1 MDTKTRD
8 QVALDVIDDNPWQP
22 REAIDPDSLEEL
34 ADSIRQ
40 IGLLQTPLARPSAAG
55 RFELAFGHRRI
66 AAVRLLQQ
74 REEWGD
80 YVNLVSAQMSEQRSR
95 GLAVEVLMLAATS
108 GCGEVQQPCR
118 GSDTRWS

>member
-80 YVNLVSAQMSEQRSR
+80 YVNLVSAQMSE
-95 GLAVEVLMLAATS
+95 
-108 GCGEVQQPCR
+108 
-118 GSDTRWS
+118 